1 MLHKGTICLIFCV
14 FNVELVEKSED
25 ILFYYLY
32 RESDKWSPAAIE
44 YLKTRVLGKLVIV
57 KVSFVPYTLF
67 SSPVTINGFTGNDDI
82 VDGKFAEFLVHY
94 RDCSL

>member
-44 YLKTRVLGKLVIV
+44 YLKTRVLGKLVLV
-57 KVSFVPYTLF
+57 KVSFVPYT
-67 SSPVTINGFTGNDDI
+67 
-82 VDGKFAEFLVHY
+82 
-94 RDCSL
+94 